1 MATLKMTF
9 RTVVFLS
16 AVLCLVN
23 SKPFRN
29 NYEDDDSSVES
40 FEDSSSGLSRPVRQ
54 WQGRPAPRR
63 PQGDAILFP
72 SSPINQSQNG
82 QGFQEQFPPPFFGN
96 SEEFPFQGQGNN
108 NFPGNPTVGPAI
120 VGRPT
125 RRPPPACNCV
135 PTEEY
140 NPVCGSDNTTYSNPS
155 RLTCAQ
161 RCMNP
166 NVSHRYFGVCREIVA
181 GRG

>member
-54 WQGRPAPRR
+54 W
-63 PQGDAILFP
+63 
-72 SSPINQSQNG
+72 
-82 QGFQEQFPPPFFGN
+82 GFQEQFPPPFFGN

-125 RRPPPACNCV
+125 RRPPPGDDPTIGPVLVEPSSRRPACNCV